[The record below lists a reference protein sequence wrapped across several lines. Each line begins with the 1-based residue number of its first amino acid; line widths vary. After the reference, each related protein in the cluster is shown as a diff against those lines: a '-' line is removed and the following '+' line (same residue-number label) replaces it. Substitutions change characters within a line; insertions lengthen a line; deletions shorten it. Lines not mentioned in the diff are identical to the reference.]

1 VSIQTPPSQ
10 PPTEPEPNIPL
21 PLLEA
26 LAGDVG
32 LKPWQIRFISS
43 CCPEGAEKK

>member
-1 VSIQTPPSQ
+1 MPTRTPTSPSD
-10 PPTEPEPNIPL
+10 PEPNIPL

-32 LKPWQIRFISS
+32 LEEWQIRFIG
-43 CCPEGAEKK
+43 CCPERTEGK

>member
-1 VSIQTPPSQ
+1 MSIQTPPS
-10 PPTEPEPNIPL
+10 PPDPEPNIPL

-32 LKPWQIRFISS
+32 LHPWQIRFMG
-43 CCPEGAEKK
+43 CCPEGTEEK